1 MSWVH
6 EVERVDWFIFQNNT
20 CQSKSVLL
28 GGGGGE
34 LEEGTE
40 TGGQKEAVERGGE
53 RAEGS
58 RREAA
63 EGDTRGK
70 WQLPSPKQAAPF
82 YPHLPFFGSPCTR
95 QI

>member
-1 MSWVH
+1 MGGLRGWEGVLG
-6 EVERVDWFIFQNNT
+6 
-20 CQSKSVLL
+20 VLL

-70 WQLPSPKQAAPF
+70 
-82 YPHLPFFGSPCTR
+82 
-95 QI
+95 